1 MNNALLIIA
10 VIVRILVNPV
20 SNVFQKQLTTKQHP
34 LFVNLFTYALL
45 AIVSIFI
52 VAGRDLS
59 QLDQSFW
66 TYSILGG
73 IAGALGNG
81 FIIRALETGDLSVL
95 GPVNAYKSIIGLIF
109 AFILIGEIP
118 NGWGFAGIIMIIL
131 GSYFVLN
138 TMPEKFS
145 WALLKQPAIQYRLAA
160 LVLTGIQA
168 VFDKKIIQ
176 HSDLIIAFCSW
187 SIFGFIFSIIFF
199 FLNKVRFNTEWKKV
213 NGSSLIK
220 YLTLALSVGIM
231 TMSTNYAF
239 KNMPV
244 AEALALFQLSI
255 LVSVYFGYKIFK
267 EQDILK
273 KLFGSVIMLIGSL
286 MIILLK

>member
-1 MNNALLIIA
+1 LQAETFPSLISHSGY
-10 VIVRILVNPV
+10 IL
-20 SNVFQKQLTTKQHP
+20 
-34 LFVNLFTYALL
+34 Y
-45 AIVSIFI
+45 
-52 VAGRDLS
+52 
-59 QLDQSFW
+59 
-66 TYSILGG
+66 LGG

-118 NGWGFAGIIMIIL
+118 NGWGFAGIVLIIA

-176 HSDLIIAFCSW
+176 HSDLTIAFCSW

-199 FLNKVRFNTEWKKV
+199 FLNKVRFNNEWKKV
-213 NGSSLIK
+213 NSSLLTK
-220 YLTLALSVGIM
+220 YFALALSVGIM

-244 AEALALFQLSI
+244 AEALGPISTFN
-255 LVSVYFGYKIFK
+255 FGFR
-267 EQDILK
+267 
-273 KLFGSVIMLIGSL
+273 
-286 MIILLK
+286 LLWL